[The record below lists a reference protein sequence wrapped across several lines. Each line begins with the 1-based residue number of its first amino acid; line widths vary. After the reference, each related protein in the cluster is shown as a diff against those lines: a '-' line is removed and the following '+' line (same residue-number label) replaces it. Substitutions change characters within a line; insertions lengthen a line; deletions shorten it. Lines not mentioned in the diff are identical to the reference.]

1 MLWGLQQLQVTII
14 VKKRRQKDTFDP
26 MLDWPGSFF
35 SGLVM
40 LKRCTDRYTRKE
52 RCVTIQI
59 IPWMRSVTT
68 LKPLCMWWW
77 YSVHIL
83 WMRNFWKFTGLLVVG
98 LHHGPWPWNFAF
110 LREVDRIWN
119 RIESKYMYG
128 CGQESGIE
136 DQKQESSY
144 SNFTR
149 THDPFHPNKND
160 KITNY
165 NFPLNIKAIMWLIV
179 W

>member
-14 VKKRRQKDTFDP
+14 VKKRQKDTFDP
-26 MLDWPGSFF
+26 MLDWPGGFF

-40 LKRCTDRYTRKE
+40 PKRCTDRYTRKE
-52 RCVTIQI
+52 RCMTIQI

-98 LHHGPWPWNFAF
+98 LHHGLWLRNFAF
-110 LREVDRIWN
+110 LREVGRIWN

-128 CGQESGIE
+128 LRARERGRRSEAGILIL
-136 DQKQESSY
+136 KFHK
-144 SNFTR
+144 NT
-149 THDPFHPNKND
+149 THS
-160 KITNY
+160 T
-165 NFPLNIKAIMWLIV
+165 LIKTTK
-179 W
+179 

>member
-14 VKKRRQKDTFDP
+14 VKKRQKDTFDP
-26 MLDWPGSFF
+26 MLDWPGGFF

-40 LKRCTDRYTRKE
+40 PKRCTDRYTRKE
-52 RCVTIQI
+52 RCMTIQI

-98 LHHGPWPWNFAF
+98 LHHGLWLRNFAF
-110 LREVDRIWN
+110 WERLVGYGIELN
-119 RIESKYMYG
+119 RSTCTV

-149 THDPFHPNKND
+149 TRPIP
-160 KITNY
+160 
-165 NFPLNIKAIMWLIV
+165 P
-179 W
+179 